1 MPAEMQDINLKHFI
15 LAFYFI
21 NSMPDASYCQDNTKE
36 KKKKKKRDKK
46 YSFSEWSVSDFSIV
60 GK

>member
-36 KKKKKKRDKK
+36 KKKKKKKETK
-46 YSFSEWSVSDFSIV
+46 NIVSLSGQLV
-60 GK
+60 TSP